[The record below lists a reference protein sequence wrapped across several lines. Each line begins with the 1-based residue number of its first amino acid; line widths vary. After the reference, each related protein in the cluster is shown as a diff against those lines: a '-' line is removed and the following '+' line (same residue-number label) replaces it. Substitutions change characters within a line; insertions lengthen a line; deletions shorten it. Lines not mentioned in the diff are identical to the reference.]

1 MAHSITKYK
10 IDFIMAFSAII
21 AHRIQRDN
29 PGSSINT
36 QTRTEEFTNTGVLE
50 EFAYELKGQFI
61 RKSGKQYGRFS
72 SDTMEFPFSA
82 WLREYREGRLSFA
95 SFTQKA
101 MQHFKLTLDNS
112 EILLDAYVF
121 FVVEKIEAGE
131 FLYIYLVEHM
141 SGLYLDADIA
151 IADSRYLDIAGLGL
165 AAKINLHEWDA
176 GESLTY
182 LALMR
187 TRGEKDLSDAFAAL
201 VGFSDKH
208 DVKNDTVEF
217 LQIVDNFNETL
228 DEETARV
235 TRTKVVNYC
244 LEQNKAGKAVV
255 IADLSENLSQEI
267 KSYEP
272 ERFVRFVESTQAQ
285 TPIKSEFIPDSN
297 QLRSYVRISGRNDA
311 LSMSFASDCL
321 GKEIIYDPTED
332 VLTIKNIPP
341 ALKARLLKH
350 LQSN

>member
-1 MAHSITKYK
+1 
-10 IDFIMAFSAII
+10 MAFSAII
-21 AHRIQRDN
+21 AHRIQRDA

-36 QTRTEEFTNTGVLE
+36 KIRTEEFASTGVLD
-50 EFAYELKGQFI
+50 EFAYDLKGQFI
-61 RKSGKQYGRFS
+61 RKSGKQYGRFANE
-72 SDTMEFPFSA
+72 TIEFPFSA
-82 WLREYREGRLSFA
+82 WLKEYREGRLGFA

-101 MQHFKLTLDNS
+101 MQHFKSTLDNS

-121 FVVEKIEAGE
+121 FVLEKIEAGE
-131 FLYIYLVEHM
+131 FLHIYIVEHM
-141 SGLYLDADIA
+141 SGLYLDSDIA

-165 AAKINLHEWDA
+165 AAKINLNEWDA

-182 LALMR
+182 LALLR
-187 TRGEKDLSDAFAAL
+187 TRGEKDFSDAFATL

-208 DVKNDTVEF
+208 DVKSDTVEF

-228 DEETARV
+228 DEDTARV

-255 IADLSENLSQEI
+255 IAELSENLSQEI

-272 ERFVRFVESTQAQ
+272 ERFVRFVEAAQ
-285 TPIKSEFIPDSN
+285 PDIKGEFIPDSN
-297 QLRSYVRISGRNDA
+297 QLRSYVRISGRNDS

-321 GKEIIYDPTED
+321 GKEVLYDPAND

-350 LQSN
+350 LQSS